1 MKKLMVALA
10 VVALAAASQAGSFIW
25 GLNNWEQ
32 VGPTAAYNFSEGDY
46 AGYLNGAL
54 CTASLFIEGV
64 DDAVATADWD
74 GDAWTF
80 GQFDNANPASHAA
93 VNNISSPS
101 GPFQNFKI
109 ILATNDGKYTADT
122 GWLGGSYSEIMS
134 GGESSYIQSFQSDV
148 AFAGGSEG
156 DWKAVPEPTSG
167 LLLLLG
173 VAGLALRRRRA

>member
-25 GLNNWEQ
+25 GLDNWAQ
-32 VGPTAAYNFSEGDY
+32 VGPTAAYNFPDGDY
-46 AGYLNGAL
+46 AGYLNGEL
-54 CTASLFIEGV
+54 CTAMLYIEGV

-74 GDAWTF
+74 SGMWTF
-80 GQFDNANPASHAA
+80 GKFDNQDPASHAA
-93 VNNISSPS
+93 VNDISGKS
-101 GPFQNFKI
+101 GPFQNYKI

-122 GWLGGSYSEIMS
+122 GWLGGTYSEVLG
-134 GGESSYIQSFQSDV
+134 GGESTYIQSFVSDV
-148 AFAGGSEG
+148 AFTEG
-156 DWKAVPEPTSG
+156 NWVAAVPEPTSG